1 MEERLSQGSQGTE
14 PFAALDQDTVPAK
27 SDTWLA
33 PPRDLASNETVLLV
47 TVGGLAILTL
57 LMVLFYAI
65 FK

>member
-1 MEERLSQGSQGTE
+1 MVPREVMCGT
-14 PFAALDQDTVPAK
+14 K
-27 SDTWLA
+27 SMLTPNFRKEMDTWLA
-33 PPRDLASNETVLLV
+33 PPRYRASNETVLLV